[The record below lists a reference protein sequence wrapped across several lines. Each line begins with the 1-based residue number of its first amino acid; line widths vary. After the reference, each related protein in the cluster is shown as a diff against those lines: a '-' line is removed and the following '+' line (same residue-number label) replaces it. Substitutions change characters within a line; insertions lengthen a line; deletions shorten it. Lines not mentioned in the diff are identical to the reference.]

1 MSLFTEVYLLSMT
14 KASLVLAKNS
24 KMEVTKRRKK
34 CPDFIIAM
42 DFIFGANRI
51 RFFFFRKVIVNSL
64 EKAVLL

>member
-1 MSLFTEVYLLSMT
+1 MT
-14 KASLVLAKNS
+14 KASLLTKNI

-51 RFFFFRKVIVNSL
+51 RFFFRKVIVNSL
-64 EKAVLL
+64 EKAVLLQQCNASNLG